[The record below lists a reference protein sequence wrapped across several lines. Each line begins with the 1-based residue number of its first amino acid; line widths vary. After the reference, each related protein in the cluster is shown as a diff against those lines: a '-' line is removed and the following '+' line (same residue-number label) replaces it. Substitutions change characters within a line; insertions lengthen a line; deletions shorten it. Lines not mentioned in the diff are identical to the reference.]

1 MKQMREIEWCNTRGR
16 WSGDQAMFFT
26 QNIILTKQGVT
37 AVRITARLRQVLVE
51 MIILLAF
58 IIENSLGLKGANP
71 RLSKDPPLRLVRR

>member
-1 MKQMREIEWCNTRGR
+1 VRTARLARVKQVREIKWRHTRGG
-16 WSGDQAMFFT
+16 WSGDKAMFFT

-58 IIENSLGLKGANP
+58 IISWG
-71 RLSKDPPLRLVRR
+71 